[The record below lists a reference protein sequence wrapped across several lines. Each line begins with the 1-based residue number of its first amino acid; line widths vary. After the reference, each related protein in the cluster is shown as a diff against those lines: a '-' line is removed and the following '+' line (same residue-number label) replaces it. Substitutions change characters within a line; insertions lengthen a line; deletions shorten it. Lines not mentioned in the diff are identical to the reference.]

1 MNCSTPGLPVPH
13 HLPEFAQ
20 VHVHRWCCPAI
31 SSSDTLFFCPQS
43 FPASGTFP
51 VSFLFASD
59 DQNTGTS
66 ASAPVLPMNIQGWS
80 PLWLPNLISL
90 LSNGLSGSLQHHGSK
105 ASILWHSAFFTVHL
119 SQPYV
124 TTGKTIVLTVRTF
137 VGRVKSA
144 FRHTVWV
151 CHLQPVRLHCC
162 FSRRHM
168 VALWKTDFMQACKQ
182 YSHAPYL
189 GDALASTDPCQPKVV
204 PHDRF

>member
-137 VGRVKSA
+137 VGRVKSLLFDTLSGFVTSNRFA
-144 FRHTVWV
+144 CTVVSVAATWWR
-151 CHLQPVRLHCC
+151 CGRQILCRPA
-162 FSRRHM
+162 SSTHM
-168 VALWKTDFMQACKQ
+168 LLT
-182 YSHAPYL
+182 
-189 GDALASTDPCQPKVV
+189 
-204 PHDRF
+204 